1 MAKKN
6 KKKNELSHYPRVFFS
21 KLIFK
26 TVSWII
32 FAVLFI
38 SLGKKYLGTI
48 ILGKIW
54 ELICGESKSFNQYFL
69 GGDEMAEKNMILN
82 YAIVFV
88 VAIVILNIISLLF
101 NRYLWKKD
109 KYIENNKFYLHN
121 KWLFIINSLIHIASA
136 CLLTLSFV
144 SPLTVILAL
153 LFITFNSL
161 ETFPRQKKGL
171 KSPQTESFFSWKNQ
185 YVRKI
190 VLYSSV
196 VIFIAPLIIGR
207 FQAFHKKAVEGSPEG
222 LFAKVYQ
229 DFINSSLAVRR
240 FMGLIAEANYSLF
253 HWFILLLFVRGI
265 INKRPKEF
273 TDFWTQVNGIEK
285 RVSNFKCFYHYQESW
300 ALSNNKSINLGDYK
314 YLENSPNFLRK
325 DYLAGDLD
333 TNNYAQ
339 RNREVVKYIGFCEQ
353 KIKETPERNFLNYC
367 LFNKFNSWEDCLRTK
382 RLIKATRK

>member
-1 MAKKN
+1 
-6 KKKNELSHYPRVFFS
+6 
-21 KLIFK
+21 
-26 TVSWII
+26 
-32 FAVLFI
+32 
-38 SLGKKYLGTI
+38 
-48 ILGKIW
+48 
-54 ELICGESKSFNQYFL
+54 
-69 GGDEMAEKNMILN
+69 
-82 YAIVFV
+82 
-88 VAIVILNIISLLF
+88 
-101 NRYLWKKD
+101 
-109 KYIENNKFYLHN
+109 
-121 KWLFIINSLIHIASA
+121 
-136 CLLTLSFV
+136 
-144 SPLTVILAL
+144 L

-273 TDFWTQVNGIEK
+273 TDF
-285 RVSNFKCFYHYQESW
+285 
-300 ALSNNKSINLGDYK
+300 
-314 YLENSPNFLRK
+314 
-325 DYLAGDLD
+325 
-333 TNNYAQ
+333 
-339 RNREVVKYIGFCEQ
+339 
-353 KIKETPERNFLNYC
+353 
-367 LFNKFNSWEDCLRTK
+367 
-382 RLIKATRK
+382 